1 MDSRETLGLLARMA
15 LLCGALGVVL
25 YGVLRLLAGLPYGSW
40 LIGFLLSAPM
50 TVFVAWVVLGALRSG
65 EFPRR
70 GGAARRAEQPFA
82 YWLNTIWFGICA
94 ASLAWLTLWCGQEL
108 VMALTSDQ

>member
-1 MDSRETLGLLARMA
+1 MDSRETLGLLARTA

-25 YGVLRLLAGLPYGSW
+25 YGVLSLLAGLPYGQW
-40 LIGFLLSAPM
+40 LIGLLLSAPM
-50 TVFVAWVVLGALRSG
+50 AVFVAWVVLRALRSG

-70 GGAARRAEQPFA
+70 GGVARRAEQPFA

-94 ASLAWLTLWCGQEL
+94 ASLAWLALWCGQEL
-108 VMALTSDQ
+108 VVALTSEA